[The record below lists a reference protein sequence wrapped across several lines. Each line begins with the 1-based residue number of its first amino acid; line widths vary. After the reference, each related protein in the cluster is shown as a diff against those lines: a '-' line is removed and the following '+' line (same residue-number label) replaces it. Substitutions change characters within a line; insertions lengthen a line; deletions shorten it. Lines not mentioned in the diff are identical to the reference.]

1 MTATHQMYQPLLLIW
16 RFDPLNEL
24 CADFG
29 LDDWSLL
36 STPGIRRLIARVV
49 DLAVATSP
57 SAERLGVS

>member
-1 MTATHQMYQPLLLIW
+1 MMTATHQMYQPLLLIW

-36 STPGIRRLIARVV
+36 ATPGIRRLIARVGSWRW
-49 DLAVATSP
+49 LHFS
-57 SAERLGVS
+57 EG